1 MSVEESLKKVC
12 KALKIEFDPGDMQD
26 WGIVNSDPTRVAE
39 FIKYYK
45 SVDLDEETKF
55 HVFELVVAS
64 YNDAILG
71 RLAKGQAKADFLE
84 IIKESHSVPRL
95 KIVRDYWKEIY
106 NKENFP
112 VGKLL

>member
-12 KALKIEFDPGDMQD
+12 KALKIEFDPGDTQD
-26 WGIVNSDPTRVAE
+26 WGIVNSDPTRAAE
-39 FIKYYK
+39 FINYYK
-45 SVDLDEETKF
+45 SADLDDEARF

-71 RLAKGQAKADFLE
+71 RLNKGQVKTDFAELV
-84 IIKESHSVPRL
+84 KESYDVPNL
-95 KIVRDYWKEIY
+95 KVVRDYWKEIY

-112 VGKLL
+112 VGRLL